1 MHFKKISPFAVI
13 NGYFKNPSEE
23 LINLWLETK
32 GYITMHNIYYYA
44 RKTGKSQGAWRDI
57 DIIGV
62 GEKDIIIVQASTGL
76 GAKMNFRSVLGYF
89 RDAEYFLKKN
99 EHYNWLFKNKR
110 KRYLLAYINP
120 RSDKV
125 IDGFTRNTKNKIE
138 LQDFE
143 EISKE
148 IGKYVEDVY
157 NGSTKDGRL
166 DNAVLHFYRK
176 LHRKELQEL
185 DKSKKNKS

>member
-1 MHFKKISPFAVI
+1 MRFKKISPFAVI

-23 LINLWLETK
+23 LVNLWLETK

-76 GAKMNFRSVLGYF
+76 GAKMNFKSVVGYF
-89 RDAEYFLKKN
+89 RDAEYFLEKN
-99 EHYNWLFKNKR
+99 KHYKWLFKNKS
-110 KRYLLAYINP
+110 KGYLLAYINP
-120 RSDKV
+120 CSDKV
-125 IDGFTRNTKNKIE
+125 KNIFRRNTKNKIE
-138 LQDFE
+138 LRDFD
-143 EISKE
+143 EITKE
-148 IGKYVEDVY
+148 IEGYVKDVY
-157 NGSTKDGRL
+157 THSTKDGRL
-166 DNAVLHFYRK
+166 DNSVLHFYRR

-185 DKSKKNKS
+185 DKSKKNKN